1 MNEQELEL
9 LRKALGLSDITKA
22 VEAMEAE
29 RRKQEQEQAAKAA
42 EARVKELI
50 DAATGDQAKKLQEA
64 ADLIASLKD
73 EQKTTN
79 ENFTKT
85 LNEKA
90 DELETL
96 RKELQQIMQSSRG
109 TVPTHA
115 LRNGVQESQEK
126 TMEECVMLGYITGKG
141 LENTDYFKAVNSSS
155 SAQVSSESYETV
167 FSQRIM
173 QDIQKEL
180 VVASMF
186 EVLPMTSRYLTMMIE
201 PDYGMAGW
209 VNNSTFG
216 TDAQSGNELT
226 VALTEIRFETFQLSA
241 KAFLTDQTEED
252 SLVALLP
259 IIRRRMVQSAARAI
273 ESAFM
278 LGTGSNQPKGLV
290 KIAEAKAETKL
301 PTKAKADGS
310 VGVTALELL
319 GLRAKLGRWGL
330 NKSNLRYVISMEA
343 YYSLLADPEWS
354 DVSQVASDS
363 VKLQGEV
370 ARIYGIPVVVTEF
383 FETPA
388 ASKTY
393 ALLLDA
399 SNFMVPQ
406 QKEVVIEKE
415 RLAASAKDAYY
426 MRTRLN
432 LQQMIADR
440 GVACAQYAAA

>member
-9 LRKALGLSDITKA
+9 LRKALGISDITKFVES
-22 VEAMEAE
+22 VEAQRM
-29 RRKQEQEQAAKAA
+29 RDEQKAA
-42 EARVKELI
+42 EEAAEKRVKDLI
-50 DAATGDQAKKLQEA
+50 ASATGEQAKKLQEA
-64 ADLIASLKD
+64 ADLIATLKS
-73 EQKTTN
+73 EQETTN
-79 ENFTKT
+79 EKFTKT
-85 LNEKA
+85 LAEKA

-96 RKELQQIMQSSRG
+96 RKEMQQVMNAARG
-109 TVPTHA
+109 TTPTHA
-115 LRNGVQESQEK
+115 IRGGFQDSQEK

-180 VVASMF
+180 VVATLF
-186 EVLPMTSRYLTMMIE
+186 ETLPMTSRYLTMMIE

-209 VNNSTFG
+209 VANSTFG
-216 TDAQSGNELT
+216 TEAQAGNEQT
-226 VALTEIRFETFQLSA
+226 VALTEIRFETFQMSA

-273 ESAFM
+273 EQAFM
-278 LGTGSNQPKGLV
+278 LGTGTNQPKGLV

-301 PTKAKADGS
+301 VTKAKADGS

-388 ASKTY
+388 NGKTY

-406 QKEVVIEKE
+406 QKDVVIEKE
-415 RLAASAKDAYY
+415 RIASQAKDAYY
-426 MRTRLN
+426 MRARLN
-432 LQQMIADR
+432 LQQLIADR

>member
-29 RRKQEQEQAAKAA
+29 RRKQEQEQATKAA

-64 ADLIASLKD
+64 ADLISSLKD

-90 DELETL
+90 EELETL

-141 LENTDYFKAVNSSS
+141 LENTDYFKAVNASS

-278 LGTGSNQPKGLV
+278 LGTGANQPKGLV

-301 PTKAKADGS
+301 VTKAKADGS

-388 ASKTY
+388 NGKTY

>member
-29 RRKQEQEQAAKAA
+29 RRKQEQESAAKAA

-273 ESAFM
+273 ENAFM
-278 LGTGSNQPKGLV
+278 LGTGVNQPKGLV

-388 ASKTY
+388 ANKTY